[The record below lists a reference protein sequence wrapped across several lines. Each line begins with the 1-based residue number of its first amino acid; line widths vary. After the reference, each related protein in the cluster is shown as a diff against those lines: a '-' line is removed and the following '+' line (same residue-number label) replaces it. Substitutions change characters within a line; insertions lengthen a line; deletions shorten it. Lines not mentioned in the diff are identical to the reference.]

1 MQSSPL
7 CCSAGSLKIVKESRA
22 NPPEPGAR
30 AVSFIDDITVILPPE
45 LSLDMAAI
53 GKATEWLQERLGVE
67 GISLNRRKS
76 QALLADGVG
85 PEQLTKE
92 QRVAMDTTGP
102 TVVRQGMRV
111 VGVPVG
117 TEQFQRDFL
126 QEAVNGEP
134 AELVRALV
142 PMEDAQAS
150 FQILR
155 LSATP
160 RLSHLLRTVPPS
172 ITYQAAANYDALMEW
187 ALASIVAGDGA
198 AAAGLPTTEEVAHD
212 PTMCQNQTYLGHDAL
227 RQAHLPIREGGLGLT
242 SSSSIKGAAYIGCH
256 TLVLGRVVAA
266 SARGNLPSLLE
277 RLPERPM
284 ASALLE
290 ELKIVTT
297 EAKRS
302 QIEDAVGSSWAALA
316 AEEDSQ
322 GRGIGTL
329 LVEAGAGG
337 GGGGGGGRERGG
349 GERGGRGGRGVGQR
363 EQWEDPMATQSDRE
377 IELSQTNRGVGGA
390 YVGVVPRVQSK
401 LSRALHA
408 HRGKK
413 LLQDLQT
420 QESAATKRAMVRFRG
435 TREKGA
441 MIFVECLGFSQEDTM
456 EGPLW
461 RETLGRSLGS
471 HDATEL
477 VSGMYHGNGCRQE
490 TTHLHAISC
499 SKTGWSSLIHNRVLH
514 LALARYLR
522 ESKVQFVVED
532 TWPFRQR
539 ASKQNGRLNP

>member
-1 MQSSPL
+1 
-7 CCSAGSLKIVKESRA
+7 
-22 NPPEPGAR
+22 
-30 AVSFIDDITVILPPE
+30 
-45 LSLDMAAI
+45 MAAI
-53 GKATEWLQERLGVE
+53 GKVTEWLQERLGVE

-85 PEQLTKE
+85 PEQLTEE
-92 QRVAMDTTGP
+92 QREAMDTTGL

-155 LSATP
+155 LSATS

-172 ITYQAAANYDALMEW
+172 ITCQAAANYDALVEW
-187 ALASIVAGDGA
+187 ALASMIAGDGA
-198 AAAGLPTTEEVAHD
+198 AAAGLPTPEEVAHD
-212 PTMCQNQTYLGHDAL
+212 PTVCQNQTYLGHDAL

-256 TLVLGRVVAA
+256 ALVLGRVVAA
-266 SARGNLPSLLE
+266 PARGNLPSLLE

-290 ELKIVTT
+290 ELKIVAT

-316 AEEDSQ
+316 AEEDPQ

-337 GGGGGGGRERGG
+337 GGGGERGRGCWTARTIG
-349 GERGGRGGRGVGQR
+349 GPVGNPVRWGDGAEPDQPRGRRSVRGSC
-363 EQWEDPMATQSDRE
+363 T
-377 IELSQTNRGVGGA
+377 
-390 YVGVVPRVQSK
+390 
-401 LSRALHA
+401 SRPI
-408 HRGKK
+408 K
-413 LLQDLQT
+413 
-420 QESAATKRAMVRFRG
+420 
-435 TREKGA
+435 
-441 MIFVECLGFSQEDTM
+441 
-456 EGPLW
+456 
-461 RETLGRSLGS
+461 
-471 HDATEL
+471 
-477 VSGMYHGNGCRQE
+477 
-490 TTHLHAISC
+490 
-499 SKTGWSSLIHNRVLH
+499 
-514 LALARYLR
+514 ALARPPRTPWEEAPARSPNLGKCPN
-522 ESKVQFVVED
+522 EKSFGKVQGSAGEGRHGICGVPGGFARRHDGGPPVEGNL
-532 TWPFRQR
+532 RQEPGV
-539 ASKQNGRLNP
+539 A